1 VLIFKKYFL
10 DEGMKFCFSQT
21 DNGWQTTETFW
32 AYLKKVDEEQRAR
45 GVEGP
50 YVMFADGYPAHM
62 SLKIYMWARERGII
76 YVILYPNATHI
87 LQPLDVAVFK
97 ALKSRY
103 IKEVTDYKFQH
114 NLSELDEVDFIK
126 ILSRAIHHSVTPEII
141 KNGFRATGIYP
152 LDRNAVRDDRLLGVS
167 VPRLQLPSVT
177 PNEPSTVPSSTGQSS
192 TLPSSTLPSSTLPSS
207 TSSLPNRLDPHY
219 LIHGMRDL
227 NEQLKELIQSNDGS
241 STLASSMIDKFLDTL
256 KKNFSS
262 DSTSVAEVATQSQ
275 PLALI
280 PALDPAVVEIL
291 QPPPENKK
299 KRHRQM
305 KVDASGCM
313 NDDEMEEKRANRKK
327 ARDEELKELEDR
339 KKIRLD
345 KQQKKKEEAEAKAKR
360 GLGRGRPRKTL

>member
-1 VLIFKKYFL
+1 
-10 DEGMKFCFSQT
+10 MKFCFSQT

-50 YVMFADGYPAHM
+50 YVMYADGYPAHM
-62 SLKIYMWARERGII
+62 NLEIYMWAREQGII

-103 IKEVTDYKFQH
+103 VKEVIDYKYQN
-114 NLSELDEVDFIK
+114 NLSELNEVDFIK
-126 ILSRAIHHSVTPEII
+126 ILSRAIRHSITPEII
-141 KNGFRATGIYP
+141 KNGFRATGIHP

-167 VPRLQLPSVT
+167 VSRSLLASA
-177 PNEPSTVPSSTGQSS
+177 
-192 TLPSSTLPSSTLPSS
+192 PSSTLASSTLPSS
-207 TSSLPNRLDPHY
+207 TSALPNRLDPHF

-227 NEQLKELIQSNDGS
+227 NEQLRELIQSNDDS

-256 KKNFSS
+256 KTNFSS
-262 DSTSVAEVATQSQ
+262 STSTSVAEIAPQSQ
-275 PLALI
+275 ALASN
-280 PALDPAVVEIL
+280 PALNPAVVEIL

-313 NDDEMEEKRANRKK
+313 NDDEMDEKRANRKK